1 MKISRAYSLYFLTA
15 VPIFANILNSS
26 EIKASSLF
34 CRKMEVIKQNIR
46 TVESVRGGSGS
57 DPLLLALF
65 RIPCSL
71 A

>member
-34 CRKMEVIKQNIR
+34 YRKMEVVKQNIR

-57 DPLLLALF
+57 DPLLPALA
-65 RIPCSL
+65 RIPCS
-71 A
+71 